1 MPRRLH
7 LVRHGEV
14 ANPDHVV
21 YASLAGFELSDRG
34 RRQAEAAARHLAG
47 FSVSVVRSSPLT
59 RARETATIIAAALET
74 GVEVDDDL
82 TEWGLA
88 DRWAGVRWEDLRRAF
103 PGELEAYLDH
113 PDDLPFS
120 PEPLAALAARVVAAA
135 ERALASSTGDVVV
148 VSHQDPIQ
156 AARLALTGRP
166 LSELWNGKPLHGAV
180 VSIAGGTETSSWAPA
195 EQPEVGTPP
204 TLADLDASAAEAVE
218 ELAVGGESE
227 LG

>member
-1 MPRRLH
+1 MPPRLH

-14 ANPDHVV
+14 ANPGHVV
-21 YASLAGFELSDRG
+21 YASLPGFGLSERG
-34 RRQAEAAARHLAG
+34 RRQAEAAALRLAG
-47 FSVSVVRSSPLT
+47 FPVTAIRSSPLT
-59 RARETATIIAAALET
+59 RAVETASIIGAVI
-74 GVEVDDDL
+74 GVAVDVDDRL

-88 DRWAGVRWEDLRRAF
+88 ERWAGVRWEDLRRVF

-113 PDDLPFS
+113 PDDLPFA
-120 PEPLAALAARVVAAA
+120 PEPLAALARRVVSAV
-135 ERALASSTGDVVV
+135 EEALAGSDGDVVV

-166 LSELWNGKPLHGAV
+166 LSELWDDKPLHGAV
-180 VSIAGGTETSSWAPA
+180 VSIVGGTETGSWAPA

-204 TLADLDASAAEAVE
+204 TLADLDSAAEAVE
-218 ELAVGGESE
+218 ELPVGGESE